1 MSGVCVKSSKKSF
14 MSNYRFILE
23 ATSKKFVCPNCN
35 KKRFVRYV
43 DTQENIYV
51 GDKVGRCD
59 REFNCGYH
67 LTPKD
72 FYRNNG
78 TLVDYIKYS
87 GETIKPKVKK
97 ISVLGKE
104 LISKHGNS
112 FKENNFIQSL
122 KMVFNDEQIKQIILK
137 YLIGTTSSPWKGSVI
152 FWQIDEQ
159 ERLRSGKI
167 INYNRL
173 TGNRIKKP
181 YNHVSWVHKTE
192 KVKGFNLGQC
202 LFGLH
207 LINEFPNK
215 PIAIVESE
223 KSACIMSVIYP
234 EFLWLSCGS
243 ISNINIRLFEPIRL
257 KDIVLYP
264 DLSRKNKSNKNAFDL
279 WVNKA
284 NLLCSEGFKITVS
297 KFLYEL
303 TPDKDKER
311 GFDIADYFINEIKED
326 RFSLCKKSKIKTPV
340 MRILTKNQIILKKL
354 SQINPAIRLLIE
366 SFGLETEKFC

>member
-1 MSGVCVKSSKKSF
+1 
-14 MSNYRFILE
+14 MSNYRFTLE
-23 ATSKKFVCPNCN
+23 ATSKKYVCPNCN

-72 FYRNNG
+72 FYKNNG
-78 TLVDYIKYS
+78 TLVGHTKYS
-87 GETIKPKVKK
+87 GETIKPKVRK
-97 ISVLGKE
+97 ISSLEKY

-112 FKENNFIQSL
+112 FKKNNFIQSL
-122 KMVFNDEQIKQIILK
+122 KMIFNDEQIKQIISK
-137 YLIGTTSSPWKGSVI
+137 YLLGTTSNPWQGSVI
-152 FWQIDEQ
+152 FWQIDDKQ
-159 ERLRSGKI
+159 RVRSGKI
-167 INYNRL
+167 INYNRI

-181 YNHVSWVHKTE
+181 YNHVSWIHKTL
-192 KVKGFNLGQC
+192 KIKDFNLGQC

-234 EFLWLSCGS
+234 KFLWLSCGS
-243 ISNINIRLFEPIRL
+243 LSNINIRLFEPIRS

-264 DLSRKNKSNKNAFDL
+264 DLSIKNKRNQNAFDL
-279 WVNKA
+279 WVDKA
-284 NLLCSEGFKITVS
+284 NILYSEGFKITVS
-297 KFLYEL
+297 KFLYKI
-303 TPDKDKER
+303 TPYSGKEN
-311 GFDIADYFINEIKED
+311 GFDIADYFISEIKEGK
-326 RFSLCKKSKIKTPV
+326 FLLPEKNIKEMPV
-340 MRILTKNQIILKKL
+340 VRMLTKNQKIIQKMISKN
-354 SQINPAIRLLIE
+354 QAVKLLIKT
-366 SFGLETEKFC
+366 FDLDTDNIL